1 MPKSNVVDVSLAVE
15 FDASEFRDNE
25 TDARWLSN
33 RATMFKKAG
42 GPSNA
47 PWCTIDIKLPTAEFK
62 DSLGIME
69 REGCSQRLISHLK
82 YAREL
87 GAKWVIFR

>member
-1 MPKSNVVDVSLAVE
+1 MPKSNVLDVSLSVE
-15 FDASEFRDNE
+15 FDATEFRNNDV
-25 TDARWLSN
+25 DSRWLSN

-42 GPSNA
+42 NYED
-47 PWCTIDIKLPTAEFK
+47 PWCTIDIKLPTKDFK

>member
-1 MPKSNVVDVSLAVE
+1 MPKNNVLDVSLAVE
-15 FDASEFRDNE
+15 FDASEFSDNE

-33 RATMFKKAG
+33 RARLFRTAG
-42 GPSNA
+42 DSEA
-47 PWCTIDIKLPTAEFK
+47 PWCAIDIKLPTKEFK
-62 DSLGIME
+62 DSLGVME